1 MPTVLQFRRGTTTQ
15 NNVFTGSIGEVT
27 YNTTTGALRVHD
39 GSTAGGAEMML
50 SDGSN
55 IENNAI
61 ALGTHTTGNYVATV
75 ADAGNTNITVANSGS
90 ETSAVTLDLTST
102 GVSASSYGSATA
114 IPVIAVDAKG
124 RITSASTVAVSS
136 DMDISSDSGTGTI
149 TVGTDTFTL
158 AGGTNINTSVTGN
171 TLTVNLDASPTVS
184 GNLIISG
191 NLTVNGTTTTVN
203 STNTVVSDNLIELN
217 NGVGSNANDSGI
229 VIERG
234 ATGNNAFMG
243 WDESADKFVVGTTTS
258 TGASTG
264 DLSITATNLTV
275 ADPIASTDA
284 ATKSYV
290 DTATSAG
297 AITLGTDTTGNY
309 VANGATAG
317 SGISGSSSSESG
329 TFTVTSNATNANTA
343 NTIVYRDGSG
353 NFSAGTITGTATI
366 AQYADLAE
374 NYVSD
379 ANYAVGTVLVFGG
392 VNEVTIST
400 TKEDKRIAGVV
411 SSNPA
416 YLMNSECVGEHIA
429 PIALQGRVPCRVTGV
444 VEKGD
449 LIVSSSVTG
458 VGVSW
463 NENHDPR
470 AGSVIGKSLVNKN
483 TQGEENIEVVVGV
496 R

>member
-203 STNTVVSDNLIELN
+203 TTNLAVADAVIQC
-217 NGVGSNANDSGI
+217 ASGNSSASATYI
-229 VIERG
+229 GLQAERG
-234 ATGNNAFMG
+234 GTDAYMV
-243 WDESADKFVVGTTTS
+243 WEESSDRWRATTS
-258 TGASTG
+258 T
-264 DLSITATNLTV
+264 D
-275 ADPIASTDA
+275 
-284 ATKSYV
+284 
-290 DTATSAG
+290 
-297 AITLGTDTTGNY
+297 GN
-309 VANGATAG
+309 TH
-317 SGISGSSSSESG
+317 
-329 TFTVTSNATNANTA
+329 TNADMQCSTL
-343 NTIVYRDGSG
+343 Y
-353 NFSAGTITGTATI
+353 GTATI